1 MKINVKEPVKFV
13 LKQTGELVEFE
24 KGKFDIEEYDLRTQR
39 IIAQSDEKIEIIEE
53 KGKKDTAGTG
63 NNQDEV

>member
-24 KGKFDIEEYDLRTQR
+24 KGKFDIEESDLRTER
-39 IIAQSDEKIEIIEE
+39 IIAQSDGKIEIIEE

>member
-24 KGKFDIEEYDLRTQR
+24 KGKFDIEENDLRTER
-39 IIAQSDEKIEIIEE
+39 IIAQSDGKIEIIE
-53 KGKKDTAGTG
+53 
-63 NNQDEV
+63 

>member
-24 KGKFDIEEYDLRTQR
+24 KRKFDIEENDLRIER
-39 IIAQSDEKIEIIEE
+39 IIAQSDGKIEIIEE